1 LCFSKGFAHMNDS
14 ATERSPSKRLY
25 DVAEQ
30 QAGYFTT
37 AQAKQAGFSYPQ
49 LTYYVRRGRFLRV
62 KWGIYRL
69 VLFPSSPNE
78 DLYVAWLEAG
88 PNAAISH
95 ASALALHDL
104 SDVLPGEIHVTIPR
118 SASRRHG
125 GLTLH
130 TNQLDPGD
138 VTTVAGL
145 PVTTVPRTLA
155 DVAAGG
161 WADELVIQAI
171 HQAIR
176 RGLTSKVELLF
187 YAERRGGRPRRL
199 VAPAL
204 QELAE

>member
-1 LCFSKGFAHMNDS
+1 MNDS
-14 ATERSPSKRLY
+14 ATERSPSERLY

-37 AQAKQAGFSYPQ
+37 AQAKQVGFSYPQ

-118 SASRRHG
+118 SASRRHLE
-125 GLTLH
+125 LTLH
-130 TNQLDPGD
+130 TNQLAPGD

-145 PVTTVPRTLA
+145 PVTTVPRTIA

-161 WADELVIQAI
+161 LADELVIQAI

-176 RGLTSKVELLF
+176 RGLTSKAELQF
-187 YAERRGGRPRRL
+187 YAESRGGRPRRL
-199 VAPAL
+199 VALAI
-204 QELAE
+204 QELDE